1 MQSGESIYNLIPP
14 PEVRQARPR
23 MHKSQH
29 PGTVDPAEFGLG
41 PRRATATF
49 GRAPGDV
56 KPETSKFLRKNTGA
70 LNASANTRASPPERF
85 SPVDAFSWG
94 PNTSSVPRWKTTR
107 DVPKP
112 AAPHSGSMAFPSRP
126 TTNASSA
133 RTARGS
139 RLARRTRRRRCFRS
153 PWHARH
159 LVLALHAA
167 DPDPPP
173 PSTPLGNSHARRVVA
188 RLALEKKIFTKN
200 EKRFGRSFRFSFRFA
215 RATVSDSF
223 ERRARVTTKPP
234 VPKATERPLMGLTS
248 TKNFIA
254 ANAIEN
260 ILAKPP
266 AARGDAPAVAKKDY
280 GRVPDYLRTIKAQI
294 AAEKAQM
301 EAYERKQQDSTRGS
315 ARQMTEDE
323 RDELLYELKMKWAK
337 LNKAYGGL
345 SFSLDVPSHQRRKE
359 SLEKEMT
366 QLEKDIKSL
375 QGKQV
380 VVVEEHASH
389 GRA

>member
-14 PEVRQARPR
+14 PEVQQARPP

-29 PGTVDPAEFGLG
+29 PGTVDPAKFGLG

-56 KPETSKFLRKNTGA
+56 KPETSKFLKKNTGV
-70 LNASANTRASPPERF
+70 LNATANTRASPPERL
-85 SPVDAFSWG
+85 SRADAFR
-94 PNTSSVPRWKTTR
+94 VPHELRAATENTR

-112 AAPHSGSMAFPSRP
+112 APPHSGSIAFPSRP
-126 TTNASSA
+126 TTNASLRAKRARFSSRPPSAVVVADSA
-133 RTARGS
+133 RRVARGTS
-139 RLARRTRRRRCFRS
+139 STR
-153 PWHARH
+153 A
-159 LVLALHAA
+159 VA
-167 DPDPPP
+167 DPDPTPP
-173 PSTPLGNSHARRVVA
+173 PARKFSVDSSSSA
-188 RLALEKKIFTKN
+188 SKN
-200 EKRFGRSFRFSFRFA
+200 KLSPFPKSFFPPRS
-215 RATVSDSF
+215 ATVSDSF

-234 VPKATERPLMGLTS
+234 VPKATERPLMGLRS

-254 ANAIEN
+254 ANAIET

-266 AARGDAPAVAKKDY
+266 TRREPAPATSKKDY
-280 GRVPDYLRTIKAQI
+280 GRVPDYLRSIKAQI
-294 AAEKAQM
+294 EKEKAQM
-301 EAYERKQQDSTRGS
+301 EAYEREQQDSTRGS

-380 VVVEEHASH
+380 VVVEEHAGH

>member
-1 MQSGESIYNLIPP
+1 MENH
-14 PEVRQARPR
+14 ARCSKTGR
-23 MHKSQH
+23 TAFGLDGVSLASDDERVSARE
-29 PGTVDPAEFGLG
+29 TRAVLVSPAEPAVVAAFARRGTRDTSSSRFTRLTPIHPHP
-41 PRRATATF
+41 PRRSEIRTL
-49 GRAPGDV
+49 D
-56 KPETSKFLRKNTGA
+56 
-70 LNASANTRASPPERF
+70 ASSHV
-85 SPVDAFSWG
+85 S
-94 PNTSSVPRWKTTR
+94 RWK
-107 DVPKP
+107 
-112 AAPHSGSMAFPSRP
+112 
-126 TTNASSA
+126 
-133 RTARGS
+133 
-139 RLARRTRRRRCFRS
+139 
-153 PWHARH
+153 
-159 LVLALHAA
+159 
-167 DPDPPP
+167 
-173 PSTPLGNSHARRVVA
+173 
-188 RLALEKKIFTKN
+188 KKNFTKN

-301 EAYERKQQDSTRGS
+301 EAYEREQQDSTRGS

-337 LNKAYGGL
+337 LNKAYAGL
-345 SFSLDVPSHQRRKE
+345 SFSLDVPSHRRRKE

-375 QGKQV
+375 RGKQV
-380 VVVEEHASH
+380 VVVEEHAGQ

>member
-94 PNTSSVPRWKTTR
+94 PHTSSVPRWKATR

-173 PSTPLGNSHARRVVA
+173 PERRSEIRTLDASSHVSPGKKTSRTIVSILAR
-188 RLALEKKIFTKN
+188 
-200 EKRFGRSFRFSFRFA
+200 G
-215 RATVSDSF
+215 ATVSDSF

-266 AARGDAPAVAKKDY
+266 AVRGDAPAVAKKDY

-301 EAYERKQQDSTRGS
+301 EAYEREQQDSTRGS

-337 LNKAYGGL
+337 LNKAYAGL
-345 SFSLDVPSHQRRKE
+345 SFSLDVPSHRRRKE

-380 VVVEEHASH
+380 VVVEEHAGQ

>member
-1 MQSGESIYNLIPP
+1 M
-14 PEVRQARPR
+14 
-23 MHKSQH
+23 
-29 PGTVDPAEFGLG
+29 
-41 PRRATATF
+41 
-49 GRAPGDV
+49 
-56 KPETSKFLRKNTGA
+56 
-70 LNASANTRASPPERF
+70 
-85 SPVDAFSWG
+85 
-94 PNTSSVPRWKTTR
+94 
-107 DVPKP
+107 
-112 AAPHSGSMAFPSRP
+112 
-126 TTNASSA
+126 
-133 RTARGS
+133 
-139 RLARRTRRRRCFRS
+139 
-153 PWHARH
+153 
-159 LVLALHAA
+159 
-167 DPDPPP
+167 
-173 PSTPLGNSHARRVVA
+173 
-188 RLALEKKIFTKN
+188 
-200 EKRFGRSFRFSFRFA
+200 
-215 RATVSDSF
+215 SDSF

-234 VPKATERPLMGLTS
+234 VPKAAERPLMGLTS

-301 EAYERKQQDSTRGS
+301 EAYEREQQDSTRGS

-337 LNKAYGGL
+337 LNKAYAGL
-345 SFSLDVPSHQRRKE
+345 SFSLDVPSHRRRKE

-375 QGKQV
+375 RGKQV
-380 VVVEEHASH
+380 VVVEEHAGQ